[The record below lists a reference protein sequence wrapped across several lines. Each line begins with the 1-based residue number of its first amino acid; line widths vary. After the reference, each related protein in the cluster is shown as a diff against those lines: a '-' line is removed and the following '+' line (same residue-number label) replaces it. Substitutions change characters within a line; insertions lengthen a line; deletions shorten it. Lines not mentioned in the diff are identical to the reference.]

1 MKAKDGMRIL
11 FDLVLSWTRGVLWSG
26 LFGPGGNWRRAV
38 PIRAGAVRVVRR
50 RARMPRGHSIV
61 LMVLAGGLCASAFA
75 GPTLDLTKAGSS
87 GYIDLAYFVQ
97 VDSQTTGTGVI
108 EPFVRLST
116 NQAVSQGYNTDAR
129 PLELNENRS
138 PQFTRSLLL
147 DEVPIVSLNGTLYRE
162 FLLDINQKGS
172 LSGSRLSLDTMEIY
186 LASSGDLSGYP
197 TNLGTRIYNMD
208 SGADNWILL
217 DYRLGRGS
225 GSGDMLAY
233 IPDSCFDQSYGSYV
247 YLYSRFGE
255 HYANNAGF
263 EEWAVRVGEPLP
275 RIPAP
280 GAVVLA
286 GIGIS
291 FVGWL
296 RRREML

>member
-1 MKAKDGMRIL
+1 MKAKDGVRIL
-11 FDLVLSWTRGVLWSG
+11 FDLVLLWTGRVSWWSG
-26 LFGPGGNWRRAV
+26 LFGPGSKRRAV
-38 PIRAGAVRVVRR
+38 PIGAAVVPAVRR
-50 RARMPRGHSIV
+50 RARMPRIRSIV
-61 LMVLAGGLCASAFA
+61 LMVLVGGFCATAFA
-75 GPTLDLTKAGSS
+75 GPTLDLTTAGSS

-97 VDSQTTGTGVI
+97 IDPQTTGTGVI

-116 NQAVSQGYNTDAR
+116 NQAVSQGYNTEAR
-129 PLELNENRS
+129 PLELDENNS

-147 DEVPIVSLNGTLYRE
+147 GDVPTVSLNGTLYRE

-172 LSGSRLSLDTMEIY
+172 FAGSLLSLDTMEIY
-186 LASSGDLSGYP
+186 LANAGDLSGYP
-197 TNLGTRIYNMD
+197 GSLGTQVYDMD
-208 SGADNWILL
+208 AGADNWILL
-217 DYRLGRGS
+217 DYRLGHGS

-233 IPDSCFDQSYGSYV
+233 IPESLFGQGDGSYV

-275 RIPAP
+275 KIPAP

-286 GIGIS
+286 GIGVC

-296 RRREML
+296 RRRETL

>member
-1 MKAKDGMRIL
+1 
-11 FDLVLSWTRGVLWSG
+11 
-26 LFGPGGNWRRAV
+26 
-38 PIRAGAVRVVRR
+38 
-50 RARMPRGHSIV
+50 MPRIRSIV
-61 LMVLAGGLCASAFA
+61 LMVLVGGFCATAFA
-75 GPTLDLTKAGSS
+75 GPTLDLTTAGSS

-97 VDSQTTGTGVI
+97 IDPQTTGTGVI
-108 EPFVRLST
+108 ESFVRLST

-129 PLELNENRS
+129 PLELDENNS
-138 PQFTRSLLL
+138 PQFTRSL
-147 DEVPIVSLNGTLYRE
+147 
-162 FLLDINQKGS
+162 
-172 LSGSRLSLDTMEIY
+172 
-186 LASSGDLSGYP
+186 
-197 TNLGTRIYNMD
+197 
-208 SGADNWILL
+208 LL

-233 IPDSCFDQSYGSYV
+233 IPESFFGQSDGSYV

-280 GAVVLA
+280 GAVALA
-286 GIGIS
+286 GIGAC

-296 RRREML
+296 RRRETL